1 MIGFAVWTLII
12 IGAIVTLYVIV
23 NGTFSKRGAAI
34 ATLTA
39 FHDFQ
44 PKDKQ
49 EAVQEMID
57 SLNAAGAKAV
67 NLTGGNSN
75 L

>member
-1 MIGFAVWTLII
+1 MIGFVVWILII
-12 IGAIVTLYVIV
+12 LGAFATLLVIV
-23 NGTFSKRGAAI
+23 NGTFSKKRGAGI

-49 EAVQEMID
+49 EAVQEIVEQK
-57 SLNAAGAKAV
+57 AGKKMEEQK
-67 NLTGGNSN
+67 TGENKGP
-75 L
+75 